1 MWIAVPSRADAR
13 GALIT
18 SWVVLGFM
26 VVQVLMSLSFQV
38 DAALAGTRRTAGVTL
53 AVASALCFLRLQTL
67 ILRGSRPRYFP
78 GLRWGLIA
86 IGILLFPLA
95 DAWAI
100 FGMSLA
106 TLFLTSTKR
115 QVLLLGLT
123 VTIVVE
129 FALADSASNLVS
141 MIGVPMYSWL
151 AGGVI
156 FVLTRLCVV
165 IEELQAARE
174 HIARLRIDKERHRIF
189 RDLHDILGRTLVA
202 GSLRTQT
209 ALRLLDDDPAAC
221 RKQLEQA
228 AQTLADGQAQL
239 RALVGGAVIIGLD
252 SEIATALDLFDR
264 IGVDCE
270 VDADAVPSEHNGQL
284 AAAVLREAV
293 TNMLKH
299 SRPLRAWISVDDE
312 SGATLINVVNDGA
325 PMPAPEGSGTGLREL
340 ARTIEQSGGTLEAG
354 EADGARFRVSAR
366 ILHEPASQGA
376 P

>member
-38 DAALAGTRRTAGVTL
+38 DAALAGTRRAAGVTL

-67 ILRGSRPRYFP
+67 VLRGSRPRYFP

-106 TLFLTSTKR
+106 AIFLTSTKR
-115 QVLLLGLT
+115 QVLLLGLAF
-123 VTIVVE
+123 TIVVE
-129 FALADSASNLVS
+129 LALAFDGSNLVA

-156 FVLTRLCVV
+156 FILTRLCAAL
-165 IEELQAARE
+165 EELHAARE

-221 RKQLEQA
+221 RIQLEQA

-239 RALVGGAVIIGLD
+239 RALVGGAVIIGID
-252 SEIATALDLFDR
+252 SEIATAVDLFER
-264 IGVDCE
+264 IGVVCE
-270 VDADAVPSEHNGQL
+270 VDADAVRSEHNGQL

-299 SRPLRAWISVDDE
+299 SRPLRAWISVVE
-312 SGATLINVVNDGA
+312 GSRATLITVVNDGA
-325 PMPAPEGSGTGLREL
+325 PMSFRDGSGTGLSEL
-340 ARTIEQSGGTLEAG
+340 ARRVEQSGGTLEAG
-354 EADGARFRVSAR
+354 DADSARFRVTAR
-366 ILHEPASQGA
+366 ILHEPATRGA
-376 P
+376 S